1 MWFYSFN
8 RGTGIIIGMRVASYN
23 VLSGGFD
30 SYDKDIKKPKRLERL
45 KEAIKIIDAD
55 FIGLIDTARW
65 DSLYSNSE
73 IAKLFGYKSA
83 YCINLEDE
91 RLKKI
96 GHNNGITVLTN
107 LEVNK
112 YETINLVTR
121 DAIRASVLIDGILV
135 DIFSVYLDD
144 LSEDTR
150 IIQVNKLM
158 EYIDSKTPSIIMGD
172 LNSIKRLD
180 LNLLNPLIDKF
191 FQNNPGLLEG
201 YEGVI
206 NDMKRGNVIE
216 ILEAHGLKDCS
227 IRFSPTQPTKIFPA
241 VVEEPVL
248 RVDYAFVSSKFKTY
262 NFRVLRDSVFDQTSD
277 HYPIVFD
284 CSLS

>member
-1 MWFYSFN
+1 
-8 RGTGIIIGMRVASYN
+8 MRLASYN

-30 SYDKDIKKPKRLERL
+30 TYDNDAKEPKRLERL

-55 FIGLIDTARW
+55 FIGLIDTSRW
-65 DSLYSNSE
+65 DSLYTNTE

-96 GHNNGITVLTN
+96 GHNNGITMLTN
-107 LEVNK
+107 LEVIK

-121 DAIRASVLIDGILV
+121 DAVRVSVLIDDILV

-150 IIQVNKLM
+150 VIQTNKLLG
-158 EYIDSKTPSIIMGD
+158 YIDFKTPTIIMGD
-172 LNSIKRLD
+172 LNTLKRAD
-180 LNLLNPLIDKF
+180 LQILNPLIDKF
-191 FQNNPGLLEG
+191 FKNNPGLLEG
-201 YEGVI
+201 YEGFL

-216 ILEAHGLKDCS
+216 ILEQHGLKDCS
-227 IRFSPTQPTKIFPA
+227 ISFSATQPSKIFPA

-248 RVDYAFVSSKFKTY
+248 RVDYAFVSSKLKTY
-262 NFRVLRDSVFDQTSD
+262 NFRVLRDPLFDQTSD

-284 CSLS
+284 CSLI

>member
-1 MWFYSFN
+1 
-8 RGTGIIIGMRVASYN
+8 MRVASHN

-30 SYDKDIKKPKRLERL
+30 SYDEDAKKPKRLELL

-55 FIGLIDTARW
+55 FIGLIDTFKW
-65 DSLYSNSE
+65 DSLYTNSE
-73 IAKLFGYKSA
+73 IAELFGYKSA

-107 LEVNK
+107 LEVNI

-121 DAIRASVLIDGILV
+121 NAVRASVFIDDILV

-150 IIQVNKLM
+150 VIQTNKLL
-158 EYIDSKTPSIIMGD
+158 EYMDSKTPTIVMGD
-172 LNSIKRLD
+172 LNTLKRAD
-180 LNLLNPLIDKF
+180 LQLLNPLIDKF

-201 YEGVI
+201 YESVI
-206 NDMKRGNVIE
+206 KDMKRGNVIE
-216 ILEAHGLKDCS
+216 ILEQHGLKDCS
-227 IRFSPTQPTKIFPA
+227 TSFSQPNQA
-241 VVEEPVL
+241 
-248 RVDYAFVSSKFKTY
+248 R
-262 NFRVLRDSVFDQTSD
+262 
-277 HYPIVFD
+277 
-284 CSLS
+284 CSLPLLKSQF